1 MYETKY
7 LDWTK
12 EVTIVCEESG
22 PISLSY
28 DALLTTPK
36 VNIVTKPVVLVV
48 TCVKST
54 STCINC
60 GKIGHS
66 LDTW

>member
-1 MYETKY
+1 
-7 LDWTK
+7 
-12 EVTIVCEESG
+12 
-22 PISLSY
+22 
-28 DALLTTPK
+28 
-36 VNIVTKPVVLVV
+36 VVLVV